1 MLHISV
7 IDLGINNISSI
18 VRLLTAAEISI
29 DLSIIDKYEPK
40 KYSHLII
47 LPGIGNFGAACE
59 VLQLNE
65 INHFLNEQVKFG
77 SFIVGICLGMQ
88 LLGNTSSESP
98 NARGLGLIDGTSSKF
113 EPRKG
118 FPVPHVGWNSL
129 KTFKKSALDSLSEER
144 DFYFTHSYYFDP
156 LNLNDILTETVYGK
170 KVFTSA
176 VQKNNV
182 FGFQFHP
189 EKSGNV
195 GERLMSELIRKA
207 LNEI

>member
-1 MLHISV
+1 MLHVSV

-18 VRLLTAAEISI
+18 VRLLTATGI
-29 DLSIIDKYEPK
+29 DLNLTIIDKYESK
-40 KYSHLII
+40 KYPHLII

-59 VLQLNE
+59 VLQINE
-65 INHFLNEQVKFG
+65 VNHFLNEQQSFG
-77 SFIVGICLGMQ
+77 SFIAGICLGMQ

-98 NARGLGLIDGTSSKF
+98 KARGLGLIDGTSRKLK
-113 EPRKG
+113 PRER

-129 KTFKKSALDSLSEER
+129 KVLKDNTLQSLSEEK
-144 DFYFTHSYYFDP
+144 DFYFTHSYYFEP
-156 LNLNDILTETVYGK
+156 LNSNDILTETVYGK
-170 KVFTSA
+170 NVFTSG

-195 GERLMSELIRKA
+195 GERLMSELIKKT